1 MFPWPMAGEVSRGR
15 AKRYFD
21 DSIRSFI
28 EVNRP
33 LHRGNIMRKH
43 GNEDAILPVRMFS
56 VYLFGINFERFDRK
70 SIWISFGSSFTLL
83 PFFREKKIIS
93 RD

>member
-1 MFPWPMAGEVSRGR
+1 
-15 AKRYFD
+15 
-21 DSIRSFI
+21 
-28 EVNRP
+28 
-33 LHRGNIMRKH
+33 MRKH

-56 VYLFGINFERFDRK
+56 VCLFGINFERFDRK
-70 SIWISFGSSFTLL
+70 SIWISFGSSFILL